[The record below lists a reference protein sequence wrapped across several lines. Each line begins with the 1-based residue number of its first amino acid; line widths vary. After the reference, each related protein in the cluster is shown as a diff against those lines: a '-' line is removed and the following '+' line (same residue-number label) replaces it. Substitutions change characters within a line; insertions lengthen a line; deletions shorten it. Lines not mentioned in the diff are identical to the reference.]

1 MLKADLRRDMLTRR
15 RALSEAELAERSARV
30 GAHLF
35 AAFDLGAWR
44 TVHVFLPIER
54 QRELNT
60 WLIIWRLW
68 AEFRQVQVVV
78 PVVQPDGQLTHRLL
92 GPDTELQHNAWG
104 IPEPLGAPAV
114 AAAAIDAVLLPLLAF
129 DLQGHRV
136 GYGKGFYDRFLQE
149 CPKAQRIG
157 LSLEPPVERIT
168 DAWPGDVPL
177 HACIAPERVWWFDEP
192 QHAGE

>member
-1 MLKADLRRDMLTRR
+1 MLKADLRREMLARR
-15 RALSEAELAERSARV
+15 RALSNAELARRSAELA
-30 GAHLF
+30 AHLF
-35 AAFDLGAWR
+35 AEFDLGAWR
-44 TVHVFLPIER
+44 TVHVFLPLER
-54 QRELNT
+54 QREPDT
-60 WLIIWRLW
+60 WLIIRRLW
-68 AEFRQVQVVV
+68 AYFPRVQVVV
-78 PVVQPDGQLTHRLL
+78 PVVQLDGQLTHRLL
-92 GPDTELQHNAWG
+92 GPETELQPNTWG

-114 AAAAIDAVLLPLLAF
+114 AATNIDAVLLPLLAF
-129 DLQGHRV
+129 DVQGHRV